1 LKTVLLAGGSGSRA
15 RPFTDYVPKAMFPL
29 DGRPIIDY
37 LVRYIAQFSQISEI
51 IIICNFDRFGKQIIN
66 YFEGKQS
73 ILGKPIIFVEDK
85 KNGTGGSLLKIEK
98 YVRHD
103 ECFLVWFADNLC
115 ALNIEQ
121 MIQKYNQLKNMK
133 SGEKGAIGIVVVRK
147 RRREETAR
155 VILDDSQIKEFKEKD
170 RVKLEQP
177 EALGMYLFSK
187 RIFQYLHER
196 LNEGFANFN
205 SSYDRRTKKVGI
217 STFDLSHDILSKIP
231 STANLFSYDIG
242 NDIEW
247 LDAESPA
254 HLDRNR
260 DIVEKILFQMHSI

>member
-1 LKTVLLAGGSGSRA
+1 MKAILLAGGSGTRA

-37 LVRYIAQFSQISEI
+37 LVKYIAQFSQINEI
-51 IIICNFDRFGKQIIN
+51 IIVCNFDSFGKQIIN
-66 YFEGKQS
+66 YFEGKQT
-73 ILGKPIIFVEDK
+73 IVGKPIIFVEDK

-98 YVRHD
+98 YVTQD

-115 ALNIEQ
+115 ALKIEQ
-121 MIQKYNQLKNMK
+121 MVQKYHQVNMK
-133 SGEKGAIGIVVVRK
+133 SERTGSIGMVVVRK

-155 VILDDSQIKEFKEKD
+155 VILQDSKIKEFMEKE

-177 EALGMYLFSK
+177 EALGIYLFSK

-205 SSYDRRTKKVGI
+205 LSYD
-217 STFDLSHDILSKIP
+217 ILNQVTNMEK
-231 STANLFSYDIG
+231 LFSYDIG
-242 NDIEW
+242 ENIEW
-247 LDAESPA
+247 IDVESPA
-254 HLDRNR
+254 YADRNK
-260 DIVEKILFQMHSI
+260 DIIEKILLQMRSGFGSLD

>member
-1 LKTVLLAGGSGSRA
+1 LLAGGSGSRA

-29 DGRPIIDY
+29 YGRPIIDY

-73 ILGKPIIFVEDK
+73 IVGKPITFVEDK

-121 MIQKYNQLKNMK
+121 MIQKYHQVKNMK
-133 SGEKGAIGIVVVRK
+133 SAEKGTIGIVVVRK

-155 VILDDSQIKEFKEKD
+155 VILDDSQIKEFMEKEM
-170 RVKLEQP
+170 VKLEQP
-177 EALGMYLFSK
+177 EALGIYLFSK

-196 LNEGFANFN
+196 LKEGFANFN
-205 SSYDRRTKKVGI
+205 LSYDRPTKNVSI
-217 STFDLSHDILSKIP
+217 STFDLSHDVLSQIP
-231 STANLFSYDIG
+231 KTENLFSYEIG
-242 NDIEW
+242 DDTQWI
-247 LDAESPA
+247 DAESPA

-260 DIVEKILFQMHSI
+260 DIVEKILSQMHSVSGD

>member
-1 LKTVLLAGGSGSRA
+1 MLAGGSGCRA

-37 LVRYIAQFSQISEI
+37 LVGYIAQFSQISEI

-66 YFEGKQS
+66 YF
-73 ILGKPIIFVEDK
+73 EDK

-121 MIQKYNQLKNMK
+121 MIQKYHQVKNMK
-133 SGEKGAIGIVVVRK
+133 SAEKGIIGIVVVRK

-155 VILDDSQIKEFKEKD
+155 VILDDSQIKEFMEKEM
-170 RVKLEQP
+170 VKLEQP
-177 EALGMYLFSK
+177 EALGIYLFSK

-205 SSYDRRTKKVGI
+205 LSYD
-217 STFDLSHDILSKIP
+217 ILNQVTNMEK
-231 STANLFSYDIG
+231 LFSYDIG
-242 NDIEW
+242 ENIEW
-247 LDAESPA
+247 IDVESPA
-254 HLDRNR
+254 YADRNK
-260 DIVEKILFQMHSI
+260 DIIEKILLQMRSGFGSLD

>member
-1 LKTVLLAGGSGSRA
+1 LKIILLAGGSGSRA

-121 MIQKYNQLKNMK
+121 MIQRYHQVKNMK
-133 SGEKGAIGIVVVRK
+133 SGEKEAISIVVVRK

-155 VILDDSQIKEFKEKD
+155 VILDDSQIKEFMEKEM
-170 RVKLEQP
+170 VKLEQP
-177 EALGMYLFSK
+177 EALGIYLFSK

-205 SSYDRRTKKVGI
+205 LSYAKNTKNVSI
-217 STFDLSHDILSKIP
+217 SFDLSRDILSKIA
-231 STANLFSYDIG
+231 STGGLFAYDIG
-242 NDIEW
+242 DDIEW
-247 LDAESPA
+247 IDASSPA
-254 HLDRNR
+254 HVDRNR
-260 DIVEKILFQMHSI
+260 DIVEKILSQMQS

>member
-1 LKTVLLAGGSGSRA
+1 MLAGGSGSRA

-37 LVRYIAQFSQISEI
+37 LVGYIAQFSQISEI

-73 ILGKPIIFVEDK
+73 ILRKPIIFVEDK

-121 MIQKYNQLKNMK
+121 MIQRYHQVKNMK
-133 SGEKGAIGIVVVRK
+133 SGGKGAIGIVVVRK

-155 VILDDSQIKEFKEKD
+155 VISDDSQIKEFMEKKM
-170 RVKLEQP
+170 VKLEQP
-177 EALGMYLFSK
+177 EALGIYLFSK

-205 SSYDRRTKKVGI
+205 LSYD
-217 STFDLSHDILSKIP
+217 ILNQVTNMEK
-231 STANLFSYDIG
+231 LFSYDIG
-242 NDIEW
+242 ENIEW
-247 LDAESPA
+247 IDVESPA
-254 HLDRNR
+254 YADRNK
-260 DIVEKILFQMHSI
+260 DIIEKILLQMRSGFGSLD